1 MADTHHNNRPRRC
14 YDRAGSVIT
23 AAMIAA
29 FLFGAPAAAFAA
41 GHWVHAS
48 TLSTQRAQQ
57 ATRQQTRAVLL
68 SNVRPAKCGASMAAR
83 WAAPD
88 GTARTGNITA
98 MAGPAVGSTMMV
110 WTDASGRLTGPPW
123 RQTTA
128 VDRGV
133 AAAVLAALILGLL
146 LLGAGTLAHRALTR
160 HRLAAPDAD

>member
-1 MADTHHNNRPRRC
+1 MTIDSPPDELAGFPRRRCVMADTHHNNRPRRC

-41 GHWVHAS
+41 GHW
-48 TLSTQRAQQ
+48 
-57 ATRQQTRAVLL
+57 
-68 SNVRPAKCGASMAAR
+68 
-83 WAAPD
+83 
-88 GTARTGNITA
+88 
-98 MAGPAVGSTMMV
+98 
-110 WTDASGRLTGPPW
+110 TDASGRLTGPPL
-123 RQTTA
+123 RQATA

-160 HRLAAPDAD
+160 R